1 MEMVI
6 PDPNPQTAS
15 EFVDSTGL
23 LADPAA
29 LRQRAAEDGY
39 LFFRQFLPR
48 DEVLALRAEM
58 LGVVE
63 RHGWLQ
69 SGQDALGGL
78 INVEALSRVPEELMR
93 TDIGVSTAA
102 YHDVQRLERFHR
114 LPHHPGLLAL
124 YRTLFDQEV
133 LVHARHIA
141 RMITAHPSVF
151 PTPPHQDF
159 PLIQGSGNTWTCW
172 IPIGDCP
179 VEMGGLTVLRGSH
192 RYGYLPIQPAK
203 GAGGI
208 AVPLCV
214 YDKDWVAGDFAS
226 GDILTFP
233 CYTIHRA
240 LRCQWKEQI
249 RLSLDVRYQPL
260 SEPVESKSLL
270 PHCELT
276 WEEIY
281 AGWESDDAGEN
292 RRLKYYWQNLPLNLS
307 PWDETLLQPKRRIC

>member
-1 MEMVI
+1 MQPGKTTTLKPSRGE
-6 PDPNPQTAS
+6 Q
-15 EFVDSTGL
+15 FLDSAPL

-39 LFFRQFLPR
+39 LFFKQFLPR
-48 DEVLALRAEM
+48 EEIIGLRAEM
-58 LGVVE
+58 LSVVDSF
-63 RHGWLQ
+63 GWRPK
-69 SGQDALGGL
+69 GQDAWGGL
-78 INVEALSRVPEELMR
+78 IDVAAINQVPEEEMR

-102 YHDVQRLERFHR
+102 YHAVQKLETLHR
-114 LPHHPGLLAL
+114 LPHHPRLLAL
-124 YRTLFDQEV
+124 YRDLFEQEV

-141 RMITAHPSVF
+141 RMITAHHSVF

-159 PLIQGSGNTWTCW
+159 PLIQGSAHTWTCW
-172 IPIGDCP
+172 FPVGDCP
-179 VEMGGLTVLRGSH
+179 RELGGLTVLKGSQ

-208 AVPLCV
+208 AVPLCA
-214 YDKDWVAGDFAS
+214 YDTDWVEGDFSA

-240 LRCQWKEQI
+240 LRCQLKNQI

-260 SEPVESKSLL
+260 NEAVEVKSLL
-270 PHCELT
+270 PHCDLS

-281 AGWESDDAGEN
+281 ADWQRDD
-292 RRLKYYWQNLPLNLS
+292 LKYYWQRLPFHLS
-307 PWDETLLQPKRRIC
+307 PWEEGYLQPERRIC